1 MDDFISA
8 LKKINT
14 DGLIYHFS
22 KLSIELFNSNK
33 PYMELSFP
41 VIRYGIHQSCT
52 VLLTGWDILNIEYLS
67 VKYSNDYRHSERMLS
82 PARLVE
88 LYRDYEDK
96 SQSSLI
102 RSRDDSNGVFR
113 IVLGM
118 TAEQF
123 QYQNLIWIFERFSR
137 NYYILVAAKNME
149 HRNGID
155 VDSITNEVFGLSA
168 EDYTAVLVVLMWLC
182 MKDPEP
188 LSFPEELFKKKDN
201 QLFTKENIARLVKY
215 YSCDYK
221 TLRSSSLG
229 KQLLYSKPFV
239 KTQRN
244 TYFLSS
250 LYSLGMTIGN
260 GLYWVVRD
268 YYRIQGTQK
277 FVNAFGLLFE
287 DYIIDIA
294 NKYCQ
299 HSEWQPLP
307 KEKGKGADFLFSFAD
322 VQIVVEAKSALL
334 QLDGKQQ
341 EPNDTSIKKFFNNT
355 INEAYEQLQSSCS
368 RLFSDTKESVVKVIL
383 LYDEFSNTAII
394 EESMRDLFYSDPQC
408 FVITIRELE
417 ILLYLHKN
425 DPKKCESIVHQM
437 ISIRKSESGRMNFGA
452 ILDDHQVFDNEHL
465 KGEMDYFSILLEQY
479 KG

>member
-1 MDDFISA
+1 MDNFISA
-8 LKKINT
+8 LKRINT

-41 VIRYGIHQSCT
+41 VIRNGIHQRCT
-52 VLLTGWDILNIEYLS
+52 VLLTGWDILSIEYLS

-102 RSRDDSNGVFR
+102 RSRDDANGVFR

-188 LSFPEELFKKKDN
+188 LSIPEELFKKNDD

-229 KQLLYSKPFV
+229 KQLLYSKPFI

-244 TYFLSS
+244 AYYLSS
-250 LYSLGMTIGN
+250 LFSLAMTIGN

-268 YYRIQGTQK
+268 YFRIQGTQK

-294 NKYCQ
+294 NKYCR
-299 HSEWQPLP
+299 HSEWHPLP
-307 KEKGKGADFLFSFAD
+307 KEKGKGADFLFSFAG

-341 EPNDTSIKKFFNNT
+341 
-355 INEAYEQLQSSCS
+355 
-368 RLFSDTKESVVKVIL
+368 
-383 LYDEFSNTAII
+383 
-394 EESMRDLFYSDPQC
+394 
-408 FVITIRELE
+408 
-417 ILLYLHKN
+417 
-425 DPKKCESIVHQM
+425 
-437 ISIRKSESGRMNFGA
+437 
-452 ILDDHQVFDNEHL
+452 
-465 KGEMDYFSILLEQY
+465 
-479 KG
+479 